1 MPSGHRR
8 SSAKSALNRSP
19 NQRLSMTSTSAR
31 HQTNTYPSSRSHQ
44 HRRSTLSVDTDT
56 DDDETMHR
64 RFIAVRDNRQLHPG
78 KIDARIPSISSSQ
91 RGANEADCASKS
103 DNLMRVKKDAPG
115 GKVNH
120 TETRPKSKGRRGSA
134 VLSDGEQEADPFDAW
149 FDPYNRLMYGEKEAV
164 DVESTN
170 EVAAMPTGGTQL
182 QDDLRRLSLASLDSL
197 TPRRSSDCQHP
208 PQNLMT
214 LTDPLESCPPR
225 QSQQY
230 DSLRRNAESIQ
241 RMADTDNSLSTKSRR
256 NLNSS
261 IGNGVKAVK
270 RIIKR
275 KSADLKRRST
285 GGKSTGQGNARGDPS
300 AITAAS
306 SSASLSVFQ
315 EQQQSRR
322 HSSNDIKTIQS
333 TLSQFSASS
342 RRHSAGPVPDAAAH
356 AAAAAAQSSES
367 YKSLG
372 SQKSLDDSYDSE
384 LEGEDGRN
392 HASFSMGINALP
404 TNSSFTPRMA

>member
-285 GGKSTGQGNARGDPS
+285 GGNPPVKVMRG
-300 AITAAS
+300 
-306 SSASLSVFQ
+306 
-315 EQQQSRR
+315 E
-322 HSSNDIKTIQS
+322 IQ
-333 TLSQFSASS
+333 TLSQQPPRLRPCRYFKSNNSPEDTHRTTSRPFKARYLNFQQVLDVTLPVLYQMPLLMLLPQQLNHLRATNLWAVRSHWMTAMIQSS
-342 RRHSAGPVPDAAAH
+342 RVKTAGTTRLFRWV
-356 AAAAAAQSSES
+356 
-367 YKSLG
+367 
-372 SQKSLDDSYDSE
+372 
-384 LEGEDGRN
+384 
-392 HASFSMGINALP
+392 
-404 TNSSFTPRMA
+404 